1 MKKYVQVF
9 VCFLVGV
16 LPILGQA
23 PFQNT
28 MINQGV
34 LTISSEAVVSTSYD
48 FDNTATGQVNSDGTI
63 YYYSHFNNDNLYYY
77 SNPSPTAKAIFT
89 PLEFQSGHQQISGNR
104 PSDFYHIVL
113 DNPTPIMGF
122 DLKNEVNVKGS
133 MEFKDGIIQVDS
145 LQGMLTFHQGA
156 QALNPTD
163 KSHAQGYVEK
173 IGKEPFTFPIGDKSV
188 YRYARISAPVAEKE
202 AYQSKYILNDHDF
215 FKNHS
220 NKDAS
225 IEQINTKEYWR
236 IDKSTANKGDI
247 MLTLSWDERTTD
259 SRVLNQTDKELHLVR
274 WDEQAKQWKDLGGV
288 VAMDAKEIT
297 TPATIEDYGY
307 FTFAI
312 VDHIVSNSNDLEIY
326 NLVTPNGDGKND
338 YFYIKNIQA
347 VPTNNV
353 AIYNR
358 WGIKVFET
366 DRYDTSDNVFRGYSE
381 GRVTINKGE
390 RLPSGTYFYILTY
403 EKSTP
408 TGSSVI
414 KKSGY
419 LHLET
424 E

>member
-16 LPILGQA
+16 LPFFGQT
-23 PFQNT
+23 PFQKT
-28 MINQGV
+28 MVNQGT
-34 LTISSEAVVSTSYD
+34 LTISPEAIVSTSYD
-48 FDNTATGQVNSDGTI
+48 FNNTASGIVKNDGTT
-63 YYYSHFNNDNLYYY
+63 YYYSDFNNDNVYYF
-77 SNPSPTAKAIFT
+77 SHQSPTAQAIFT
-89 PLEFQSGHQQISGNR
+89 PLESRQGHQKILGSS
-104 PSDFYHIVL
+104 PSEFYQVVL
-113 DNPTPIMGF
+113 NNPTSTMGF
-122 DLKNEVNVKGS
+122 DLKNEMNVKGS
-133 MEFKDGIIQVDS
+133 LEFKDGIIQVDS

-188 YRYARISAPVAEKE
+188 YRYARISAPVEEKE

-220 NKDAS
+220 NKDAN
-225 IEQINTKEYWR
+225 IEQINTKEYWK
-236 IDKSTANKGDI
+236 IDKSTASKGDI

-259 SRVLNQTDKELHLVR
+259 PRVLNQTDKELHIVR
-274 WDEQAKQWKDLGGV
+274 WDERTKQWQTLGGV
-288 VAMDAKEIT
+288 VSMDTKEIT
-297 TPATIEDYGY
+297 TLITIEDFGY

-312 VDHIVSNSNDLEIY
+312 VDNTANTGNDLEIY

-338 YFYIKNIQA
+338 YFYIKNIQT
-347 VPTNNV
+347 VPNNSV

-358 WGIKVFET
+358 WGVKVFET
-366 DRYDTSDNVFRGYSE
+366 EHYDTSGNVFQGYSE
-381 GRVTINKGE
+381 GRVSINKGE

-403 EKSTP
+403 EKLTP
-408 TGSSVI
+408 NGLSVI
-414 KKSGY
+414 KNSGY